1 MCGCAG
7 EGISNARCCVP
18 YPGPSNFS
26 DPALGLASVDDA
38 LIVKINA
45 VNMCGSALAAK
56 YAIAQMLKNADGS
69 GVVVGNSSVSSALAV
84 VFAAGLPLYHP
95 TKAYM
100 DGFTRML
107 AAAHPTIKA
116 FNINC
121 VYVDTPMIQNIF
133 DGSPQY
139 ALDVVASMGVP
150 ISDCKSMCSAFNALA
165 RSNPQLDGPALITPA
180 FVSDVVLAL
189 ANGTT
194 KYTSGQCVQV
204 IPEATLDQHSQ
215 YDLMYLDPA
224 SFLGYDHAAKT
235 HPCVAGTP
243 LCIIVVRQG
252 GASRTS

>member
-1 MCGCAG
+1 M
-7 EGISNARCCVP
+7 
-18 YPGPSNFS
+18 
-26 DPALGLASVDDA
+26 DDA
-38 LIVKINA
+38 LIIKINA
-45 VNMCGSALAAK
+45 VNMRGSALAAK

-69 GVVVGNSSVSSALAV
+69 GVVVGNSSISSALAV

-100 DGFTRML
+100 DSFTRML

-121 VYVDTPMIQNIF
+121 GLVDTPMAQKIF

-139 ALDVVASMGVP
+139 ALDVFASMGVP
-150 ISDCKSMCSAFNALA
+150 ISDCESMCSAANTLL
-165 RSNPQLDGPALITPA
+165 RSNPQLEGSALVNPA

-194 KYTSGQCVQV
+194 AYTSGQCVQV
-204 IPEATLDQHSQ
+204 ISEATLDQHSQ

-224 SFLGYDHAAKT
+224 GFLGYDHAAKT

-243 LCIIVVRQG
+243 LCV
-252 GASRTS
+252 